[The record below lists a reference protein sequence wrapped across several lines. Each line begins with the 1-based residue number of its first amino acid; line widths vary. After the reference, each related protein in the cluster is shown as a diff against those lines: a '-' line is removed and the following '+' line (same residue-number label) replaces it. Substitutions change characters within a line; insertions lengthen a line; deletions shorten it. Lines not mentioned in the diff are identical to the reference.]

1 MFDQEGRPTWLAGL
15 SLAFAIALGAGE
27 TLAAPNAGAEQFLF
41 VWAGSRTGAPGSAP
55 ANAMAVIDA
64 DRGSPTY
71 GRLVSWTK
79 TDVPSNRVH
88 HTEYW
93 MPEGGVLFANDHD
106 AGRTFRID
114 LRDPAHPAILGSF
127 DTMGPLAMPHSFMR
141 TPSGSVLAT
150 FMHGNDQRHGAAQG
164 HGTHAPGSAAW
175 PGITGGLAEIDADGR
190 VIRTASNADPAF
202 EGELLS
208 PYGLVILPKINRVL
222 STNSAMT
229 SANGPGSTFQ
239 VWRLSTLELLST
251 ERFDP
256 GPSGVSHIDPQEPRL
271 GPDGSVYVQTLSC
284 SLQRVTGLA
293 ENRPRARFVYRFAGG
308 GCGVPTIAGRW
319 LIQSVPY
326 LRALVVLDL
335 GDPDAIREVS
345 RLILPD
351 GFLPHWTGWD
361 PAGSRVVTTGSSRV
375 YLLDLDPG
383 TGRLTLD
390 QRFGDGEGVSGF
402 DFSTADW
409 PMNAEGRYVPH
420 GAVFSLIQPGGKR
433 RKP

>member
-1 MFDQEGRPTWLAGL
+1 MLDQKHRSTWLAGL
-15 SLAFAIALGAGE
+15 SLAFAIVFGAGAA
-27 TLAAPNAGAEQFLF
+27 LAAPNAKAGQYLF
-41 VWAGSRTGAPGSAP
+41 VWAGSRTGAPASAP
-55 ANAMAVIDA
+55 ANAMVVIDA
-64 DRGSPTY
+64 DRDSPTY
-71 GRLVSWTK
+71 GRVVSWTK
-79 TDVPSNRVH
+79 TDSPSTRVH

-127 DTMGPLAMPHSFMR
+127 DRMGPLAMPHSFMR

-150 FMHGNDQRHGAAQG
+150 FMHRTDQSEGAAQG
-164 HGTHAPGSAAW
+164 HGTHAPGSARW
-175 PGITGGLAEIDADGR
+175 PGITGGLAEFDAEGQM
-190 VIRTASNADPAF
+190 IRTASNADPAF

-208 PYGLVILPKINRVL
+208 PYGLVILPAIDRVL

-229 SANGPGSTFQ
+229 SVNGPGSTFQ

-256 GPSGVSHIDPQEPRL
+256 GPSGVSHIDPEEPRL
-271 GPDGSVYVQTLSC
+271 GPDESVYVQTLSC

-293 ENRPRARFVYRFAGG
+293 EGRPRARFVHRFAGG
-308 GCGVPTIAGRW
+308 GCGVPTIVGRW
-319 LIQSVPY
+319 LIQSVPH

-335 GDPDAIREVS
+335 ANPDAIREVS
-345 RLILPD
+345 RLVLPD

-361 PAGSRVVTTGSSRV
+361 AASSRVVTTGSSRV
-375 YLLDLDPG
+375 YLLDLDQR
-383 TGRLTLD
+383 TGRLALD
-390 QRFGDGEGVSGF
+390 QRFGGVDGVSGF

-420 GAVFSLIQPGGKR
+420 GAVFSR
-433 RKP
+433 

>member
-1 MFDQEGRPTWLAGL
+1 MFHQSARPKWLAGL
-15 SLAFAIALGAGE
+15 LLAFAVVFGAGE
-27 TLAAPNAGAEQFLF
+27 TLAAQNAGAGQFLF

-55 ANAMAVIDA
+55 ANAMVVIDA

-79 TDVPSNRVH
+79 TDAPSTRVH

-114 LRDPAHPAILGSF
+114 LRDPAHPTILGSF
-127 DTMGPLAMPHSFMR
+127 ETMGPLAMPHSFMR

-150 FMHGNDQRHGAAQG
+150 FMHENDQSHGAAQG
-164 HGTHAPGSAAW
+164 HGSHAPGSAAW
-175 PGITGGLAEIDADGR
+175 PWITGGLAEIDPDGR
-190 VIRTASNADPAF
+190 MIRTASNADPAF

-208 PYGLVILPKINRVL
+208 PYGLVILPEIDRVL
-222 STNSAMT
+222 STNSAMKGT
-229 SANGPGSTFQ
+229 NGPGSTFQ

-256 GPSGVSHIDPQEPRL
+256 GPSGLSHIDPEEPRV

-293 ENRPRARFVYRFAGG
+293 EDRPRARFVHRFGG
-308 GCGVPTIAGRW
+308 AGCGVPTIVGRW

-326 LRALVVLDL
+326 LNALVVLDL
-335 GDPDAIREVS
+335 ADPDAIREVS
-345 RLILPD
+345 RLLLPD
-351 GFLPHWTGWD
+351 GFSPHWTGWD
-361 PAGSRVVTTGSSRV
+361 TAGSRVVTTGSSRV
-375 YLLDLDPG
+375 YLLDLDQG

-390 QRFGDGEGVSGF
+390 QRFGDGEGVAGF

-409 PMNAEGRYVPH
+409 PFSAEGRYVPH
-420 GAVFSLIQPGGKR
+420 GAVFSR
-433 RKP
+433 